1 MKKRLKEIRRIF
13 PECAWDELEETENSM
28 LYAGRFATIIDL
40 ADDMMTSLIFDIDES
55 IREDKRLHEKWKA
68 EREAREAEKANAE

>member
-13 PECAWDELEETENSM
+13 PECAWDELEEAEDSVM
-28 LYAGRFATIIDL
+28 YAGRFATIIDL

-55 IREDKRLHEKWKA
+55 IREDKRLRDRWKA